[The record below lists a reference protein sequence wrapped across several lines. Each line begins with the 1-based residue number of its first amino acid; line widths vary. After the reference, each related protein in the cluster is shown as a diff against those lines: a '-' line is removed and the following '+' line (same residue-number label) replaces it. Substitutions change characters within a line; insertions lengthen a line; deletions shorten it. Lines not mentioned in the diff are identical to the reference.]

1 MDEQIAVTAASVKE
15 AKILKDAGADE
26 VILPLAAFSVT
37 DLSEMTLKEIQN
49 FSEAS
54 ILMNR
59 LLFPEEMEIAE
70 QYIKEMSSMNL
81 KHIYFSDP
89 AVIRLAEQHG
99 LVSKLIYKP
108 DTLLTSPEDAVW
120 WLNRKIDGVAVSPLL
135 TLEEARAIATVK
147 RNCIFTIHGRLM
159 MSVSRRKLLSAY
171 MESKGIE
178 QQTCF
183 ENITIQEIN
192 RSEHLPVY
200 ENEHGT
206 LIETDYVLQSFGI
219 VDELVRSGAYMFL
232 VEHSGMSTEE
242 TADAIRGYRD
252 VFSGCDPDQIKEDYI
267 RRHPAMILSEGYYM
281 EKTIR

>member
-135 TLEEARAIATVK
+135 TLEEARAIAAVK